1 MKIRKSILL
10 PSALLVYLGVITYM
24 SYPEYKI
31 NQNHLEYFGT
41 IAGTI
46 AIIVVLY
53 FFLRKREK
61 MNDHRSRRKDASFR
75 RRS

>member
-10 PSALLVYLGVITYM
+10 PGALLVYLGVISYM

-41 IAGTI
+41 IVATI

-61 MNDHRSRRKDASFR
+61 MNAHRSRRRDASFR